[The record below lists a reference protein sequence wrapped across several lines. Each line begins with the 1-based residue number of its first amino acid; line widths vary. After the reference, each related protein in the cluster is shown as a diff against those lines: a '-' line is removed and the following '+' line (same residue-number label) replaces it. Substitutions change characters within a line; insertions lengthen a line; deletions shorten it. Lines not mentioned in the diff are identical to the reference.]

1 MSDAIFLRLSAIE
14 ARLAALESR
23 ASQAA
28 YRGTSAVADDRELDS
43 DKGNPTIRR
52 DPKRW
57 LSNGGASFIGAR
69 YSECPADYLDEV
81 AGFCEWAADKNERT
95 LAADDPKRKY
105 IDYDRRD
112 AARARGWAARIRSGY
127 VAKPHAAPAPRAID
141 VDSFDAAAFG
151 DDSEIPF

>member
-1 MSDAIFLRLSAIE
+1 MSDAILLRLSAIE

-23 ASQAA
+23 GPQAA
-28 YRGTSAVADDRELDS
+28 GRGPGAIADDRELDS

-57 LSNGGASFIGAR
+57 LSNGGASFVGAR

-81 AGFCEWAADKNERT
+81 AGFNEWAADKNERT

-112 AARARGWAARIRSGY
+112 AARARGWAARIRAGY
-127 VAKPHAAPAPRAID
+127 VATPSAGPAKRMID
-141 VDSFDAAAFG
+141 ADSFDAAAFG
-151 DDSEIPF
+151 DDSDLPF